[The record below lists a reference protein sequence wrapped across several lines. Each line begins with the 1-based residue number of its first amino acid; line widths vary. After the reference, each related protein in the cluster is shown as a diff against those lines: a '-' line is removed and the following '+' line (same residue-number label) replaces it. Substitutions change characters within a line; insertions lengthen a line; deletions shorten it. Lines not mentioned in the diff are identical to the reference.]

1 MQIKMI
7 QHYCGYL
14 NGNADFWP
22 DEVKAVP
29 NDVTEEAA
37 KELIDRKYA
46 VDATP
51 PDNMTRTGQAMEETA
66 KVMRGKK

>member
-14 NGNADFWP
+14 NKNADFWP
-22 DEVKAVP
+22 DEIKAVP
-29 NDVTEEAA
+29 NDVTEAEA
-37 KELIDRKYA
+37 KELIERGYA

-51 PDNMTRTGQAMEETA
+51 PDNTRAGKAMEEMTEA
-66 KVMRGKK
+66 KRGKK